1 MDLMTG
7 GDLRHHLGKLKR
19 FNEAQT
25 KFFTACIIVGLEY
38 IHVNDIIHRD
48 IKPEN
53 LVLDS
58 RGYVRLTDFG
68 VARILIPENASD
80 TSGTPGYM
88 APEVMCRHNHGIEVD
103 YFALGVIIYEFMT
116 GRRPYVGKS
125 RKEIRDQILSR
136 QVFLRKQDVPESWS
150 YEAADFANRLLQRKP
165 SNRLGANGA
174 SEVKN
179 HVWLRDFPWQKL
191 YEKQLDP
198 PYVPPHEENF
208 ADKRQLANDPWM
220 AANINTYKENYLLLR
235 QDSVQNLFN

>member
-1 MDLMTG
+1 
-7 GDLRHHLGKLKR
+7 
-19 FNEAQT
+19 
-25 KFFTACIIVGLEY
+25 
-38 IHVNDIIHRD
+38 
-48 IKPEN
+48 
-53 LVLDS
+53 
-58 RGYVRLTDFG
+58 
-68 VARILIPENASD
+68 LIPENASD

-136 QVFLRKQDVPESWS
+136 QVFLRKQDVPEGWS

-179 HVWLRDFPWQKL
+179 HVWLREFPWQKL
-191 YEKQLDP
+191 YEK
-198 PYVPPHEENF
+198 
-208 ADKRQLANDPWM
+208 
-220 AANINTYKENYLLLR
+220 
-235 QDSVQNLFN
+235 